1 MTGIG
6 HYRYEGFDLREK
18 VGWVRDAAGAAAFHG
33 IQDVLDEINR
43 ELVDGE
49 RRLRAAVRALGGE
62 WNGGAAGSAG
72 DALRGLSV
80 WTGDSA
86 AATNAVNGRVENQ
99 ADVVARTRH
108 AMPEV
113 ESDSPSWDDSGDA
126 TFDLVD
132 IHTDQDERQARLRAA
147 NEIADRVLR
156 EHESATRA
164 NLQAF
169 PTLPEVPATTV
180 ITAGRTHG
188 PGVTTAQDLD
198 ERSPMTDA
206 VDDMRASYGSRDSAR
221 LDTEESAIGGSLALG
236 GGAMGMGMLHG
247 RGEATHTN
255 SLASAM
261 SAPLDAPRGA
271 TGMGIA
277 SVGAV
282 GLGIPGG
289 DLADPAAPARDEDD
303 ETENPDPFA
312 PPGADL
318 GNGLVLAPSIIG
330 ENAE

>member
-18 VGWVRDAAGAAAFHG
+18 VGWVRDAAGATAFHG
-33 IQDVLDEINR
+33 IQDVLDEISR

-49 RRLRAAVRALGGE
+49 RRLRAAVRAIGGE
-62 WNGGAAGSAG
+62 WDGGAAGSAG
-72 DALRGLSV
+72 EALRGLSV

-86 AATNAVNGRVENQ
+86 AVTNVVNGRVEIQ

-108 AMPEV
+108 GMPEV
-113 ESDSPSWDDSGDA
+113 ESDSPSWDDSGNA

-164 NLQAF
+164 NLQAL

-180 ITAGRTHG
+180 ITARKAHG
-188 PGVTTAQDLD
+188 PGVTAAQDFD

-206 VDDMRASYGSRDSAR
+206 VDDMRDSYGSRDSPR
-221 LDTEESAIGGSLALG
+221 LDTNESAIGGSLALG

-247 RGEATHTN
+247 RNDTTHTN

-261 SAPLDAPRGA
+261 TTPVDAPRGA

-282 GLGIPGG
+282 GLGIPG
-289 DLADPAAPARDEDD
+289 DDPAGPAASACEEDD
-303 ETENPDPFA
+303 PERPDPFA
-312 PPGADL
+312 PPGDDL

-330 ENAE
+330 ENTE